1 MEFKHPSTHRYVME
15 SCTKFLAALQ
25 TVAQENYAIQIP
37 VVECPAPKFAVE
49 SGIFPLLSLYLS
61 PSAIQIIH
69 YIMLYVFLST
79 CYDLQTMT

>member
-49 SGIFPLLSLYLS
+49 SGIFPLPLSLSLSLCHTNNPLHYAICIFIYL
-61 PSAIQIIH
+61 
-69 YIMLYVFLST
+69 L
-79 CYDLQTMT
+79 